1 MKDISEY
8 INEGIF
14 DNNLN
19 VTPIEVAFGL
29 KDYPYNMT
37 DGSKDALGN
46 PLKEGDVI
54 AISGFPGG
62 LILGSYIC
70 KRGSQV
76 EYWLAAEHLSMDG
89 NNNGFHQ
96 RTGCYKVIKVDQKN
110 LNI

>member
-1 MKDISEY
+1 MKDINEY

-19 VTPIEVAFGL
+19 VTPFETALGL
-29 KDYPYNMT
+29 KDYQYNTT

-54 AISGFPGG
+54 ATSGFGG
-62 LILGSYIC
+62 LVLGSYIC

-76 EYWLAAEHLSMDG
+76 EYWLATGRLSTNG
-89 NNNGFHQ
+89 NNNEFHQ
-96 RTGCYKVIKVDQKN
+96 RVSCSKVIKVDQKN